1 MTIANG
7 TTIDII
13 PARAVVIIPH
23 YNDTTR
29 LRLCLETLLPQ
40 VNDPPVD
47 IVVVDNASTVDLGPV
62 KADFPTV
69 TFLQQPEKGAGPA
82 RNLGVA
88 STTPA
93 RIFFTDSDCVPDTN
107 WVAVALAQGPEDKIT
122 GGPVRTFD
130 ETPRPRSGAQAF
142 ETVFAF
148 PFEDYVKRQKFTG
161 TGNMITTR
169 AVFEATGPF
178 RGGVFEDKDW
188 CLRAGSLGYNVHYAP
203 DLLVWHP
210 TRSDFA
216 GLRRKWQ
223 SNVRV
228 SFVRNGNGFVDRLRW
243 GMRAVAVAGSAF
255 LHLPKVFR
263 HPALSRDERLPAA
276 RTLLQLRLLRAGWM
290 LRQIVTPSLQRSEGR
305 LYDD

>member
-1 MTIANG
+1 MTSY
-7 TTIDII
+7 TTAAD
-13 PARAVVIIPH
+13 AVIIIPH
-23 YNDTTR
+23 YNDTKR

-40 VNDPPVD
+40 VVDPPVD
-47 IVVVDNASTVDLGPV
+47 IVVVDNASTVNLDQV
-62 KADFPTV
+62 KNAFPTV
-69 TFLQQPEKGAGPA
+69 TFLQQPEKGPGPA

-88 STTPA
+88 NTGHA
-93 RIFFTDSDCVPDTN
+93 RIFFTDSDCIPDAN
-107 WVAVALAQGPEDKIT
+107 WVSVALAQGTADKIT

-130 ETPRPRSGAQAF
+130 ETPPPRNGAQAF

-161 TGNMITTR
+161 TGNMVTTR

-188 CLRAGSLGYNVHYAP
+188 CLKAVALGYGVHYAP

-210 TRSDFA
+210 TRSNFV

-228 SFVRNGNGFVDRLRW
+228 GFVRNGNGFVDRLRW
-243 GMRAVAVAGSAF
+243 GLRAVAVAVSAF

-263 HPALSRDERLPAA
+263 HSGLRRDERWPAA
-276 RTLLQLRLLRAGWM
+276 RTLLHLRFLRAGWM
-290 LRQIVTPSLQRSEGR
+290 LRQSLTPTLYRQEGR
-305 LYDD
+305 LYDE

>member
-1 MTIANG
+1 MTSSV
-7 TTIDII
+7 D
-13 PARAVVIIPH
+13 AVVIIPH
-23 YNDTTR
+23 YNDTDR

-40 VNDPPVD
+40 VRYVPVD
-47 IVVVDNASTVDLGPV
+47 IVVVDNASTVDLGQV
-62 KADFPTV
+62 KADFPTI
-69 TFLQQPEKGAGPA
+69 TFLQQPEKGPGPA

-88 STTPA
+88 STTQP
-93 RIFFTDSDCVPDTN
+93 RIFFTDSDCVPDAN
-107 WVAVALAQGPEDKIT
+107 WIAVALAQGDEDKIT

-130 ETPRPRSGAQAF
+130 ETPGPRSGAQAF

-161 TGNMITTR
+161 TGNMVTTR
-169 AVFEATGPF
+169 AVFDATGPF
-178 RGGVFEDKDW
+178 GGGVFEDKDW
-188 CLRAGSLGYNVHYAP
+188 CLRAGSLGFVVHYAP

-210 TRSDFA
+210 TRNDFA

-223 SNVRV
+223 ASVRV
-228 SFVRNGNGFVDRLRW
+228 SFVRNGQGFGDRVRW
-243 GMRAVAVAGSAF
+243 AARSVAVAGSAF

-263 HPALSRDERLPAA
+263 HPDLAKSERWPAA

-290 LRQIVTPSLQRSEGR
+290 LRQSVTPAPRRAEGR

>member
-1 MTIANG
+1 MTTENSTAE
-7 TTIDII
+7 
-13 PARAVVIIPH
+13 AVVIIPH

-40 VNDPPVD
+40 VEDEPVD
-47 IVVVDNASTVDLGPV
+47 IVVVDNASTIDLDPL
-62 KADFPTV
+62 KFDFPTV
-69 TFLQQPEKGAGPA
+69 TFLQQPEKGPGPA

-88 STTPA
+88 STTHA
-93 RIFFTDSDCVPDTN
+93 RIFFTDSDCVPDAN
-107 WVAVALAQGPEDKIT
+107 WISVAMAQGPEDKIT

-130 ETPRPRSGAQAF
+130 ETPGLRSGAQAF

-161 TGNMITTR
+161 TGNMVTTR

-178 RGGVFEDKDW
+178 GGGVFEDKDW
-188 CLRAGSLGYNVHYAP
+188 CLRAGTLGYVVHYAP
-203 DLLVWHP
+203 ELLVWHP
-210 TRSDFA
+210 TRNDFA

-223 SNVRV
+223 ANVRV
-228 SFVRNGNGFVDRLRW
+228 AFVRNGDGFVDRLRW
-243 GMRAVAVAGSAF
+243 AVRAVAVGGSAL

-263 HPALSRDERLPAA
+263 HPALVSGERWPAA

-290 LRQIVTPSLQRSEGR
+290 LRQSVTPTLRRTEGR